1 MPLGP
6 VHKART
12 RERIVRSAGRAFR
25 RAGYAS
31 AGIDAVM
38 ADAGLTRGGFYA
50 HFASKED
57 LFATVLATDHGLIRS
72 LAAREAATPRAWNI
86 RTLKLLSDYL
96 HPDHLH
102 VVSRDCSF
110 AALTAD
116 AARGSVVVRRA
127 YGRAFDDLV
136 AQLLRRHGE
145 SARQA
150 WRRATPAQRAAASQI
165 AVLAIGTLVIAGALG
180 PGPAARAALEAAW
193 NTVRMH
199 MRRSVL

>member
-1 MPLGP
+1 M
-6 VHKART
+6 HKART

-25 RAGYAS
+25 RAGYAA

-57 LFATVLATDHGLIRS
+57 LFASVLATDHGLIRS
-72 LAAREAATPRAWNI
+72 LAAREAATPRAWNA

-116 AARGSVVVRRA
+116 AARRGAAVRRA
-127 YGRAFDDLV
+127 YRRAFDDLV
-136 AQLLRRHGE
+136 AQLLRRRGE
-145 SARQA
+145 SARLA
-150 WRRATPAQRAAASQI
+150 RRRATPARRAAASQV
-165 AVLAIGTLVIAGALG
+165 AVLAV
-180 PGPAARAALEAAW
+180 
-193 NTVRMH
+193 
-199 MRRSVL
+199 

>member
-1 MPLGP
+1 
-6 VHKART
+6 
-12 RERIVRSAGRAFR
+12 VRSAGRAFR
-25 RAGYAS
+25 RAGYAAS
-31 AGIDAVM
+31 GIDTVM

-72 LAAREAATPRAWNI
+72 LAARDAPTPRAWRA

-116 AARGSVVVRRA
+116 AARGSAAVRRA
-127 YGRAFDDLV
+127 YGRAFEELV
-136 AQLLRRHGE
+136 TQLLRRHGE
-145 SARQA
+145 SSRQA
-150 WRRATPAQRAAASQI
+150 RRRATAARREAASQV

-193 NTVRMH
+193 DTVRTR
-199 MRRSVL
+199 MRRNVT